1 MLQITWAVQDSGN
14 GSVPALRVAG
24 GGRKSDS
31 QTLKSCEEMVVHWI
45 LRVLCKI
52 LEN

>member
-14 GSVPALRVAG
+14 GSVPTLRVAG

-31 QTLKSCEEMVVHWI
+31 QTLKSCCSLDLKSSM
-45 LRVLCKI
+45 
-52 LEN
+52 